1 MNPLTEVYMFLS
13 SEDIVPLSRVRANFT
28 ELAEATRRGH
38 EKIITKNGE
47 SYVALV
53 DPRRLDYYHR
63 LEREHIHLQ
72 LLQEVETGLA
82 DVEIGN
88 VTDVEALKRK
98 YGR

>member
-1 MNPLTEVYMFLS
+1 MYFS
-13 SEDIVPLSRVRANFT
+13 SEDIVPLSQVRSNFT
-28 ELAEATRRGH
+28 QLAEASRRGH

-72 LLQEVETGLA
+72 LLQEVRAGLD
-82 DVEIGN
+82 DVQAGN
-88 VTDVEALKRK
+88 VSTVNALKQK

>member
-1 MNPLTEVYMFLS
+1 MYLS
-13 SEDIVPLSRVRANFT
+13 SEDIVPLSRVRSNFT
-28 ELAEATRRGH
+28 ELAEATRRGQ

-47 SYVALV
+47 SYVALI

-72 LLQEVETGLA
+72 LLQEVEAGIA
-82 DVEIGN
+82 DIESSN
-88 VTDVEALKRK
+88 VTSVDALKRK